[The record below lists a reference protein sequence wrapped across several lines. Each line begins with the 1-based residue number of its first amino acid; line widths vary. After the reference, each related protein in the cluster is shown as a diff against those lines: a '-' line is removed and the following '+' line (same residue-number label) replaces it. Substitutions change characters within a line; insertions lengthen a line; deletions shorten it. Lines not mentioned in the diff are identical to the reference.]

1 MAWDDTTAKKS
12 KKARIV
18 YSRFKTGDTK
28 NGIKY
33 SLGGLYVRRIVSY
46 VSNMALGRIKKKSP
60 RALAYDDSGALIG
73 VYYHKIRPKLSGV
86 RREHMIPISAAYL
99 HLKKL
104 FEEKKLSEDYIVK
117 LCSKL
122 HMSCIT
128 EEEDAQLNRK
138 SRQCASSGW
147 WKMSSVNRL
156 KRYRDAGLEDKIWVK
171 DFLNDDMSPRW
182 KESGAKTNRTR
193 QKKRIS
199 K

>member
-1 MAWDDTTAKKS
+1 
-12 KKARIV
+12 
-18 YSRFKTGDTK
+18 
-28 NGIKY
+28 
-33 SLGGLYVRRIVSY
+33 
-46 VSNMALGRIKKKSP
+46 
-60 RALAYDDSGALIG
+60 
-73 VYYHKIRPKLSGV
+73 
-86 RREHMIPISAAYL
+86 MIPISAAYL
-99 HLKKL
+99 NLKKL
-104 FEEKKLSEDYIVK
+104 FEEKKLSEDYIVR